1 MATFNVVFDF
11 DSTLATSF
19 VAGEM
24 FHGHAPEK
32 GMAEARERFHSD
44 KTSLRQYQEEV
55 FDLVDESPE
64 RMSKRAAEKAAVRP
78 LAAAVC
84 NEVWNAGGTVAVAS
98 AGLDFYIQPVLSKA
112 GLDQIEIHSGEIV
125 SEPTELPPFR
135 YDYPSTSD
143 TCKGDWVTC
152 KCEVINRLK
161 KRNNG
166 TSGEV
171 VSEVIFVGDG
181 VLSDMCAA
189 ANAADTVFATGR
201 LLDYCNKEGIPATEF
216 GDDFSSVLKYVMSK
230 TSSNGAK

>member
-1 MATFNVVFDF
+1 MFDF

-55 FDLVDESPE
+55 FDLVDESPGE
-64 RMSKRAAEKAAVRP
+64 MSKRAASKGSVRP
-78 LAAAVC
+78 LAAEVC
-84 NEVWNAGGTVAVAS
+84 NEVWAAGGTVAVAS
-98 AGLDFYIQPVLSKA
+98 AGLDIYIQPVLDKA
-112 GLDQIEIHSGEIV
+112 GLDQIEIHSGKIV

-135 YDYPSTSD
+135 YDYPSTSNS
-143 TCKGDWVTC
+143 CEGDWVTC

-161 KRNNG
+161 NGRN
-166 TSGEV
+166 GEA

-201 LLDYCNKEGIPATEF
+201 LLDYCNENGIPATEF
-216 GDDFSSVLKYVMSK
+216 GNDFSSVLSYVMSK
-230 TSSNGAK
+230 TSSNGVK

>member
-1 MATFNVVFDF
+1 MVKFNVVFDF

-19 VAGEM
+19 VGGEM
-24 FHGHAPEK
+24 FYGHAPEK
-32 GMAEARERFHSD
+32 NMARAKDRFHSD

-55 FDLVDESPE
+55 FDLVDETTDE
-64 RMSKRAAEKAAVRP
+64 MSKRAAEKSAVRP
-78 LAAAVC
+78 LAVEVC
-84 NEVWNAGGTVAVAS
+84 NEVWAAGGTVAVAS

-112 GLDQIEIHSGEIV
+112 GLDQIEIHSGRIV

-135 YDYPSTSD
+135 YDYPSTSS

-161 KRNNG
+161 NG
-166 TSGEV
+166 KNGEA

-201 LLDYCNKEGIPATEF
+201 LLDYCNEKGIPATEF
-216 GDDFSSVLKYVMSK
+216 GDDFSSVLSYVLNK
-230 TSSNGAK
+230 TSANGAM

>member
-1 MATFNVVFDF
+1 LTTFNVVFDF

-19 VAGEM
+19 VGGEM
-24 FHGHAPEK
+24 FYGHAPEK
-32 GMAEARERFHSD
+32 GMTEARDRFHSD

-55 FDLVDESPE
+55 FDLVDESTYE
-64 RMSKRAAEKAAVRP
+64 MSKRAAGKGSVRP
-78 LAAAVC
+78 LATEVC
-84 NEVWNAGGTVAVAS
+84 NEVWAAGGTVAVAS

-112 GLDQIEIHSGEIV
+112 GLDQIEIHSGRIV

-135 YDYPSTSD
+135 YDYPSTST

-161 KRNNG
+161 IRKNGRN
-166 TSGEV
+166 GEA

-201 LLDYCNKEGIPATEF
+201 LLDYCNENGIPSTEF
-216 GDDFSSVLKYVMSK
+216 GDDFSSVLSYVMSK